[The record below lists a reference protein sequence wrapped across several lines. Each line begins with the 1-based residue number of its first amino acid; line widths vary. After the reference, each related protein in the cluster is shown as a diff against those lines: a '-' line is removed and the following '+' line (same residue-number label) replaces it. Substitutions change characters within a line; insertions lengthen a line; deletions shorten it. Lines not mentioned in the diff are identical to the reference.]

1 MIPIQLTENHF
12 VNPEAIAHVW
22 CNPKTAG
29 DRSAVCIIFTD
40 RDRIPL
46 ELYGAEAEEAG
57 GGQPDPAH
65 RHYDL
70 RDS

>member
-1 MIPIQLTENHF
+1 MTPIKLTENHF

-29 DRSAVCIIFTD
+29 DASAVCIVFTD

-46 ELYGAEAEEAG
+46 ELYGAEAEEAMTNWRKF
-57 GGQPDPAH
+57 QAASFPATV
-65 RHYDL
+65 
-70 RDS
+70 

>member
-12 VNPEAIAHVW
+12 INPEAIAHVW

-29 DRSAVCIIFTD
+29 DASAVCIVFTD

-46 ELYGAEAEEAG
+46 DLHGPEAEEAMTNWRKFH
-57 GGQPDPAH
+57 QQKSA
-65 RHYDL
+65 
-70 RDS
+70 